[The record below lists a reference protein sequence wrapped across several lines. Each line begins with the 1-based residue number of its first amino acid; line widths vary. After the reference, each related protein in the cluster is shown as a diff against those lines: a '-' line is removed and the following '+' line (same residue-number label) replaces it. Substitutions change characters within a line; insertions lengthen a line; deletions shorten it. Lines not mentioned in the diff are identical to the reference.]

1 MILNASS
8 SVYCFGGYFMK
19 YADGRYKMPLFAL
32 SGANLQHG
40 ITSITTPAQ
49 LGQL

>member
-1 MILNASS
+1 
-8 SVYCFGGYFMK
+8 
-19 YADGRYKMPLFAL
+19 MPLFAL